1 MATRWKTID
10 WLKGL
15 RRPAAPVVAV
25 VRLTGMIGDVGE
37 YRQGLSLM
45 RLAAVLETAF
55 TLRNLSAVAIVINS
69 PGGSAVQSAL
79 ISTRIRSLAL
89 EHNVPVIAFVE
100 DVAASGGYWLAC
112 SADEILAHEASIVGS
127 NGVDAAG
134 FGLQALMER
143 LGIERRLHTSGERKA
158 QLDPF
163 QPEQPEEVA
172 RLKTLLADMHETF
185 NRMVRDRRGI
195 RLKADDEALFTG
207 EFWTGRRALELGLID
222 GFGELRSVMRARYG
236 ERVRLRLVGER
247 RPMLRR
253 MFNRSSLSVRVSGG
267 PDGVRGLADAV
278 VSAVEER
285 ALWSRFGL

>member
-127 NGVDAAG
+127 IGV
-134 FGLQALMER
+134 
-143 LGIERRLHTSGERKA
+143 
-158 QLDPF
+158 
-163 QPEQPEEVA
+163 VA
-172 RLKTLLADMHETF
+172 
-185 NRMVRDRRGI
+185 
-195 RLKADDEALFTG
+195 
-207 EFWTGRRALELGLID
+207 
-222 GFGELRSVMRARYG
+222 
-236 ERVRLRLVGER
+236 
-247 RPMLRR
+247 
-253 MFNRSSLSVRVSGG
+253 
-267 PDGVRGLADAV
+267 AV
-278 VSAVEER
+278 VSAGLVISLGR
-285 ALWSRFGL
+285 ALIMDDADHPVARAEILISASTR

>member
-1 MATRWKTID
+1 MSD
-10 WLKGL
+10 WLRGL

-25 VRLTGMIGDVGE
+25 VRLTGMIGDVGG
-37 YRQGLSLM
+37 YRQGLSLT
-45 RLAAVLETAF
+45 RLAAVLDVAF
-55 TLRNLSAVAIVINS
+55 KLRNLSAVAVVINS

-79 ISTRIRSLAL
+79 IATRIRSLSL
-89 EHNVPVIAFVE
+89 EHNVPVVAFVE

-112 SADEILAHEASIVGS
+112 AADEILAHEASIIGS
-127 NGVDAAG
+127 IGVVAAG
-134 FGLQALMER
+134 FGFQALMER

-185 NRMVRDRRGI
+185 NRMVRERRGM

-222 GFGELRSVMRARYG
+222 GFGELRSVMRVRYG
-236 ERVRLRLVGER
+236 ERVRLRVVGER
-247 RPMLRR
+247 RPMLQR
-253 MFNRSSLSVRVSGG
+253 MFNRSSTSVRISVG
-267 PDGVRGLADAV
+267 PDGARGLADALV
-278 VSAVEER
+278 AAAEER
-285 ALWSRFGL
+285 ALWGRFGL

>member
-127 NGVDAAG
+127 IGVVAAG
-134 FGLQALMER
+134 FGFQALMER

>member
-1 MATRWKTID
+1 MGPLRKLND
-10 WLKGL
+10 WVHGL

-37 YRQGLSLM
+37 FRQGLSLM
-45 RLAAVLETAF
+45 RIAPLLETAF
-55 TLRNLSAVAIVINS
+55 ALRNLSAVAIVVNS

-79 ISTRIRSLAL
+79 IATRIRSLSL
-89 EHNVPVIAFVE
+89 EHNVPVVAFVE

-127 NGVDAAG
+127 IGVVAAG
-134 FGLQALMER
+134 FGFQALMQR
-143 LGIERRLHTSGERKA
+143 LGIERRVHTSGDLKA

-163 QPEQPEEVA
+163 QPEDPEEVA
-172 RLKTLLADMHETF
+172 RLKTLLSDMHDTF

-207 EFWTGRRALELGLID
+207 EFWTGRRAFELGLID

-236 ERVRLRLVGER
+236 ERVRLRLVGQR
-247 RPMLRR
+247 QPVLRR

-267 PDGVRGLADAV
+267 AGGVRGLADAIV
-278 VSAVEER
+278 AAVEER
-285 ALWSRFGL
+285 ALWGRFGL